1 MWMLKERYFDGVKT
15 PASSFS
21 FRRMAFVHR

>member
-15 PASSFS
+15 PASSLS
-21 FRRMAFVHR
+21 LRRMAFVQR